1 MFFVISFIVFFGAIY
16 EVVVVAEEFFG
27 RSIPVVALDA
37 DGFAALAAAPPIT
50 RELLLPLAG
59 SAPN

>member
-1 MFFVISFIVFFGAIY
+1 MSTNCVLS
-16 EVVVVAEEFFG
+16 
-27 RSIPVVALDA
+27 S
-37 DGFAALAAAPPIT
+37 ALAAAPPIT